1 MRVLGSTALALGL
14 LAASPVF
21 AQSADKIRLG
31 AITTLSGPVAVL
43 GKEQMM
49 GLDLALKKLGN
60 KIGGVPI
67 EVFREDAKMTTDT
80 AQQATTKLVESDKID
95 FLVGNMLSHQVL
107 AYVKPVTDS
116 GALLLSSISGPSRL
130 AGEEC
135 TPNFFSYSW
144 ENNAPSEAVGQLM
157 TNSGSKKAFFLAQNY
172 VTGKE
177 HAEGAKHFYKGEIVG
192 EAYVPIQQVDY
203 AAEIAS
209 IRASG
214 ADSVFVFAPGA
225 GGIAFVKQFA
235 NSGLKDKVKLF
246 SGSWL
251 ADEHSFEALGD
262 AALGIN
268 LAAPW
273 FPRLDNPA
281 NKAFVA
287 DFQKEYGRL
296 PVFYAAFVYDS
307 LMALDAAVK
316 ATGGNFKDKSK
327 VRGELKKANFKSVR
341 GDFSLNVNHFPIQ
354 NYYSAKVVKKDG
366 KLEHEVTGT
375 IFTAQKDRFYQ
386 ACKMKG

>member
-1 MRVLGSTALALGL
+1 LVLAGAALSL
-14 LAASPVF
+14 LAASPAF
-21 AQSADKIRLG
+21 AQGADKIRLG
-31 AITTLSGPVAVL
+31 FITTSSGPVAVL

-49 GLDLALKKLGN
+49 GLDLALKKLDN
-60 KIGGVPI
+60 KLGGIPV

-80 AQQATTKLVESDKID
+80 AQQATAKLVENHKID

-107 AYVKPVTDS
+107 AYLKPVTDS
-116 GALLLSSISGPSRL
+116 GAIILSSISGPSKV

-135 TPNFFSYSW
+135 NPNFFAYSW
-144 ENNAPSEAVGQLM
+144 ENNAPSESTGQLM
-157 TNSGSKKAFFLAQNY
+157 TNMGSKKAFFLAQNY

-177 HAEGAKHFYKGEIVG
+177 HAEGAKHFYKGQVVG
-192 EAYVPIQQVDY
+192 EAYVPIPQVDY

-214 ADSVFVFAPGA
+214 ADSVFVFLPGA

-235 NSGLKDKVKLF
+235 NSGLKDKVKLMG
-246 SGSWL
+246 GSWL

-262 AALGIN
+262 TALGLN

-273 FPRLDNPA
+273 FPQLDNPT

-296 PVFYAAFVYDS
+296 PVFYSAFVYDS
-307 LMALDAAVK
+307 MMALDAAVK
-316 ATGGNFKDKSK
+316 AAGGAKDKAK
-327 VRGELKKANFKSVR
+327 VRAELEKANFKSIR
-341 GDFSLNVNHFPIQ
+341 GDSFKMNVNHFPIQ
-354 NYYSAKVVKKDG
+354 NYYSAEVVKKDG
-366 KLEHEVTGT
+366 KLEHKVTGT
-375 IFTAQKDRFYQ
+375 IFKDQKDRFFQ
-386 ACKMKG
+386 ACKMKKG